1 MNWMDEERLAALAD
15 LARLEL
21 SPEESARFSGQ
32 IAAVLS
38 AFESLS
44 RVEVEGV
51 EPLYHPSLSGMVLRE
66 DRPGESDSERPSG
79 GAFRVP
85 PVL

>member
-1 MNWMDEERLAALAD
+1 MDEQRLAALAD

-32 IAAVLS
+32 IEAVLS
-38 AFESLS
+38 AFETLS
-44 RVEVEGV
+44 RVSVEGV
-51 EPLYHPSLSGMVLRE
+51 EPLYHPQLSGMVLRE
-66 DRPGESDSERPSG
+66 DQLGESDSERSSE